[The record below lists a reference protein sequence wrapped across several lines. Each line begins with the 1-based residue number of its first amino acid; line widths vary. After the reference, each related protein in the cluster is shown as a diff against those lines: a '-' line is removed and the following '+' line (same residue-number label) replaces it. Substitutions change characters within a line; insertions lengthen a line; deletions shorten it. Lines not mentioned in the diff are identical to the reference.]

1 MEEKN
6 IEIYTDGACK
16 YNPGPGGW
24 AYIIIYNGLKKGGK
38 GKKIITTN
46 NEMELQAVLK
56 SLEYLE
62 KENET
67 YDINN
72 AKINIHSDS
81 NYIVQAIEKKW
92 IDNWKNKNWKAA
104 SGDTVKNIEQW
115 KLLLNYL
122 KKYNITFIKVKGH
135 STDELNNLC
144 DKYAVEE
151 ATVALN
157 IIFEEMKKI
166 GMNITSDVEIRK
178 FIESKNINTINNI
191 NNNIIEDNEEKNIL
205 DSIKKEQEK
214 ILEEDA
220 QDKEKRQSDTIF
232 ALIKENNELK
242 RQIIELKKEVERFTN
257 EK

>member
-1 MEEKN
+1 M
-6 IEIYTDGACK
+6 
-16 YNPGPGGW
+16 
-24 AYIIIYNGLKKGGK
+24 
-38 GKKIITTN
+38 
-46 NEMELQAVLK
+46 
-56 SLEYLE
+56 
-62 KENET
+62 
-67 YDINN
+67 
-72 AKINIHSDS
+72 
-81 NYIVQAIEKKW
+81 
-92 IDNWKNKNWKAA
+92 
-104 SGDTVKNIEQW
+104 
-115 KLLLNYL
+115 
-122 KKYNITFIKVKGH
+122 KKYKITFIKVKGH

-178 FIESKNINTINNI
+178 FIESKNININNINNI
-191 NNNIIEDNEEKNIL
+191 NNNIIEVNEEKNIL